1 MFGGIDIGSR
11 STEFV
16 LQEGGVVVHRAQ
28 LPTTFSPL
36 EQCKKLL
43 KGHSP
48 DGLVAT
54 GYGRELIKTL
64 ELPYQVD
71 AITEIKA
78 HALGAHALF
87 PEART
92 VLDIGG
98 QDTKAISLNSKG
110 GIVRFEM
117 NDRCAAGTGKFLE
130 YTANV
135 FQVVIEDFGAYA
147 LQGSNPPL
155 INSMCTVF
163 AETEA
168 TSLMAQGVLPAD
180 IALALHASVVRRT
193 STMLKRVGLVF
204 PLVFSGGVA
213 NNGCI
218 RKLLH
223 ENFGEKEMICVA
235 EEPDMCGAFGAS
247 LWAEKCYSD

>member
-16 LQEGGVVVHRAQ
+16 LQKDGDVVHRAQ

-43 KGHSP
+43 CGHTP
-48 DGLVAT
+48 DCLVAT

-98 QDTKAISLNSKG
+98 QDTKAILLNAKG

-135 FQVVIEDFGAYA
+135 FQVGIEEFGAYA
-147 LQGSNPPL
+147 LQGSRP
-155 INSMCTVF
+155 
-163 AETEA
+163 E
-168 TSLMAQGVLPAD
+168 D

-223 ENFGEKEMICVA
+223 ENFGEKETISVA

-247 LWAEKCYSD
+247 LWAEKCYAG